1 MTPGV
6 SRPVPCMTEP
16 VSKLFAIGAILLL
29 GYCFMGT
36 YFVGTFSSRDFFLG
50 TPGVSRPVPCMTESV
65 SKLFVASVNFVLW
78 HWDCFVK
85 NLLMGQMKV

>member
-16 VSKLFAIGAILLL
+16 VSKLFAIGAIFLL

-36 YFVGTFSSRDFFLG
+36 YFVGTFFLG
-50 TPGVSRPVPCMTESV
+50 TFSWVFFIGILGVSRPALSMREPV
-65 SKLFVASVNFVLW
+65 SKLFVASVNFVSL

-85 NLLMGQMKV
+85 NIF

>member
-16 VSKLFAIGAILLL
+16 
-29 GYCFMGT
+29 
-36 YFVGTFSSRDFFLG
+36 
-50 TPGVSRPVPCMTESV
+50 V

-85 NLLMGQMKV
+85 NFLIGQIKVCILRVMKLVVIVNQYVNIEAGLETQRQ